1 LWQLYKLKA
10 IDLFFGDEACLSMD
24 PCLPYG
30 WQAKG
35 ETIGILPRKDKKI
48 NLLGFF
54 QTDNSAITYQTKQN
68 VNSQFIIDSIHHF
81 CGQLT
86 KPTVLVLDNAPT
98 HTSEAFLAEVEKW
111 QEKDLYVFFLPR
123 YCPHLNKAEIYWRK
137 LKYEWLKAEDYL
149 SFDCFQAKLNTILAG
164 IGTQYNI
171 RFKEQINL

>member
-1 LWQLYKLKA
+1 
-10 IDLFFGDEACLSMD
+10 MD

-30 WQAKG
+30 WQLKG

-54 QTDNSAITYQTKQN
+54 QVDNTAITYQTEQN
-68 VNSQFIIDSIHHF
+68 ITSRFVIDSINHF

-86 KPTVLVLDNAPT
+86 RPTVVVLDNAPT
-98 HTSEAFLAEVEKW
+98 HRSDAFLVKVEEWHKH
-111 QEKDLYVFFLPR
+111 DLYIFFLPR
-123 YCPHLNKAEIYWRK
+123 YCPHLNKAEVYWRK

-149 SFDCFQAKLNTILAG
+149 SFGHFRQKLNTILAG

-171 RFKEQINL
+171 RFKEQLNV

>member
-1 LWQLYKLKA
+1 LWQLYRQQE
-10 IDLFFGDEACLSMD
+10 IDLFLGDESTLSMD
-24 PCLPYG
+24 PCLPYS
-30 WQAKG
+30 WQEKG

-48 NLLGFF
+48 NLLGFL
-54 QTDNSAITYQTKQN
+54 QTDNTAITYQTKAN
-68 VNSQFIIDSIHHF
+68 MNSAFIIDSINHF
-81 CGQLT
+81 CKQLT

-98 HTSEAFLAEVEKW
+98 HTSEAFLAEVDNWHK
-111 QEKDLYVFFLPR
+111 QELYLFFLPR

-149 SFDCFQAKLNTILAG
+149 SFNCFQAKLNTILAG